1 MQVRPG
7 TQANQAVIKPDTFDA
22 PIEVT
27 GLSAEVLAGLFH
39 GAASAR
45 AYWQPGLQLAAGL
58 AGRAES
64 SDSAIHEQNLADG
77 RAILRS
83 GHPGTVIVEAG
94 HRLSEELL
102 QPQSLYLLLAQQ
114 WARAGLMLVHGAVFE
129 FEGHGIL
136 ALGDRGAG
144 KSVLTMAA
152 LAAGANVVSD
162 DWVMLGTDADGTVR
176 AERLR
181 EFLMLRHG
189 LACDRLLAALPG
201 LRSVALRSRPKSV
214 VRMEDQPAELQARF
228 TNRCRIDRFWLLQR
242 RRTGRMPH
250 SERIPATSADAL
262 SAVIRATMP
271 LFFSRTFEHEAKR
284 LRATAGR
291 LATQIGASQVRTGT
305 DILENPS
312 SCLNY
317 LL

>member
-22 PIEVT
+22 PIEAT

-39 GAASAR
+39 GTASAR
-45 AYWQPGLQLAAGL
+45 AHWKPGLQVTARL
-58 AGRAES
+58 AGQSELP
-64 SDSAIHEQNLADG
+64 DSKLHEQNLEDG
-77 RAILRS
+77 RAMLHS
-83 GHPGTVIVEAG
+83 GQPGTVMVETG
-94 HRLSEELL
+94 HQLSEELL

-129 FEGHGIL
+129 FEGHGVL

-152 LAAGANVVSD
+152 LAAGAKVISD
-162 DWVMLGTDADGTVR
+162 DWVMLGSDADGTVR

-189 LACDRLLAALPG
+189 LACDRLLAALPD
-201 LRSVALRSRPKSV
+201 LRPTALRNRPKSV
-214 VRMEDQPAELQARF
+214 VRMEEQPAELQAHF
-228 TNRCRIDRFWLLQR
+228 TTTCRIDRFWLLQR

>member
-1 MQVRPG
+1 MKFLPG
-7 TQANQAVIKPDTFDA
+7 SHADEAVIQPDTFNA
-22 PIEVT
+22 PINVS
-27 GLSAEVLAGLFH
+27 GLSTEVLAGLFH

-45 AYWQPGLQLAAGL
+45 AHWKPGLQLTAGL
-58 AGRAES
+58 AGQAES
-64 SDSAIHEQNLADG
+64 PGSAVHELDLDDG
-77 RAILRS
+77 QAVLRS
-83 GHPGTVIVEAG
+83 GCPGKVLVESG
-94 HRLSEELL
+94 HRLSEDLL

-114 WARAGLMLVHGAVFE
+114 WARAGLMLVHGAAFE
-129 FEGHGIL
+129 FEGHGVL

-152 LAAGANVVSD
+152 LAAGAKVVSD
-162 DWVMLGTDADGTVR
+162 DWVMVGADADGTVR
-176 AERLR
+176 CERLR

-189 LACDRLLAALPG
+189 LAHDRLLSALPG
-201 LRSVALRSRPKSV
+201 LQPLPLSSRPKSV
-214 VRMEDQPAELQARF
+214 VRMQEQPAELQAHF
-228 TNRCRIDRFWLLQR
+228 TTTCRIDRFWLLQR